1 MQVLQRTRA
10 RPRVNKEETFNPKDF
25 LNIIK
30 QREHKWYPLT
40 FWEKN
45 CFKQYWKG
53 YQIFIK
59 FPIYIE
65 SVPGA
70 LEESKLFTI
79 FH

>member
-1 MQVLQRTRA
+1 MIPSNILGKKLLQTI
-10 RPRVNKEETFNPKDF
+10 
-25 LNIIK
+25 L
-30 QREHKWYPLT
+30 
-40 FWEKN
+40 
-45 CFKQYWKG
+45 KG